1 MKTAK
6 EDLLH
11 EHIAIEHALNILEE
25 ISQRIENNGDI
36 DYSDINN
43 FLEFLKEFADRCH
56 HGKEEDFLFP
66 ALEKAGIRKEGGP
79 IGVMLS
85 EHAQGRNYIRQMQTS
100 VVENTVDNQLFIQA
114 SGNYIRLLRSHIQKE
129 NNVLFPFIDTR
140 LSVPEQKD
148 LYDKFE
154 NHEEQVIG
162 KGRHEELHSLLEKL
176 AKKYLNQEGNTPH

>member
-11 EHIAIEHALNILEE
+11 EHLAIEHALNILEE
-25 ISQRIENNGDI
+25 ISQRIENTGDI
-36 DYSDINN
+36 DYLDINN
-43 FLEFLKEFADRCH
+43 FLEFLKEFADKYH

-85 EHAQGRNYIRQMQTS
+85 EHARGRNYIRQMQTS
-100 VVENTVDNQLFIQA
+100 VVENPVDKQLFIQ
-114 SGNYIRLLRSHIQKE
+114 SSRDYIRLLRAHIQKE

-140 LSVPEQKD
+140 LSVSEQKE
-148 LYDKFE
+148 LYGKFE

-176 AKKYLNQEGNTPH
+176 AKKYLNQE